1 MKKTPATK
9 QRIKRLSRWVKNRAR
24 GRGAREISRKT
35 REAKNGPNQ

>member
-9 QRIKRLSRWVKNRAR
+9 QKIKRLSRWVKNKAR